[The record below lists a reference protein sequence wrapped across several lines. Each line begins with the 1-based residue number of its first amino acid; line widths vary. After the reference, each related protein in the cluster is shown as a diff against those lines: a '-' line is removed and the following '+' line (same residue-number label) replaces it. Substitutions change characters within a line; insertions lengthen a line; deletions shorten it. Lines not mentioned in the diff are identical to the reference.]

1 MVTSIKP
8 VKPISIKAT
17 LGYTFVITAS
27 ITITILVLYHVLTGK
42 GERISIGWFLENTS
56 PHMWCTLGIGLSVAL
71 SIVGAAI
78 GIHTVGVSI
87 VGGGVKAPRIKT
99 KNLISVI
106 FCEAVAIYGLIIAI
120 VLSGYLEDF
129 TWDIVMND
137 KYLFSKNW
145 LSGQYAAIS
154 QKNNIQLV

>member
-1 MVTSIKP
+1 MGKLSLR
-8 VKPISIKAT
+8 AT
-17 LGYTFVITAS
+17 LS
-27 ITITILVLYHVLTGK
+27 ITFFITGFITILVLTLYHVLTGK

-56 PHMWCTLGIGLSVAL
+56 PHMWCCLGIGLSVSL
-71 SIVGAAI
+71 SIVGAAV
-78 GIHTVGVSI
+78 GIHTTGVSI

-129 TWDIVMND
+129 TWDVVVND
-137 KYLFSKNW
+137 EFLKSNNW
-145 LSGQYAAIS
+145 LAGI
-154 QKNNIQLV
+154 